1 MVILR
6 LDWVLI
12 TYLHLYQNVISETLL
27 QNILNLYIYIHM
39 YDIQCAC
46 KKMYVNYC
54 IGRGLVLEL
63 VPTPIVT
70 QVYITIK

>member
-1 MVILR
+1 
-6 LDWVLI
+6 
-12 TYLHLYQNVISETLL
+12 
-27 QNILNLYIYIHM
+27 M